1 MRIDGPV
8 DTTVPDELAEHVV
21 AVAAQAVSNASRH
34 ARASPIGIVL
44 SADDGVT
51 LTVTDNGIGV
61 PDGDTTTPGTST
73 AVDDG
78 AGAAIDDGD
87 QPARRGGG
95 PASMRT
101 RAELCGGTPAIERP
115 ADGGTRITWCV
126 PLHD

>member
-1 MRIDGPV
+1 M

-21 AVAAQAVSNASRH
+21 AVAAEAVSNASRH
-34 ARASPIGIVL
+34 ARASRIGIVL

-51 LTVTDNGIGV
+51 PTVTDNGIGIGIGI
-61 PDGDTTTPGTST
+61 PDGDTTTPGTPT

-95 PASMRT
+95 PANMRT